1 MKRLMS
7 GDKRLRGRKKGR
19 KGKDREK
26 EIHML

>member
-7 GDKRLRGRKKGR
+7 GDKGLRGGKKGR

-26 EIHML
+26 EIHMG